1 MYADG
6 ERPPRRPMSDIA
18 MRRRLTVVVIAVLAL
33 TPVLGI
39 LVSLLR

>member
-1 MYADG
+1 MNPDG
-6 ERPPRRPMSDIA
+6 KRPMSDIA